1 MRALRA
7 ESSHGVD
14 VAFCRVRVDHD
25 ELARRLR
32 SRYDPD
38 LVQRALDE
46 AADADRLDDGHL
58 TVDSGAAPPREVAAR
73 AAELLRTARPGPPTE
88 AVDPPAAEAPVPA
101 SDGAVAVLLCG
112 PTGVGKSTAGF
123 TLFSALVDDGR
134 PSSFLDL
141 QQLGFL
147 ADVERPADDP
157 GGQGLTA
164 ACVAAV
170 WREHR
175 SSGARVLVLNGH
187 VGTRGDVEHHRAA
200 LGDVPLL
207 VVRLRAGRGTL
218 AERLRERTLGL
229 GPALAGDGLVGAGA
243 PEVHRV
249 LDRSLDEQ
257 RRLEDADPAD
267 VVVDTDGLDPGAVAA
282 RIATFLERGGPGED

>member
-1 MRALRA
+1 MTAWELHANVLAGEPRAYFDVDQIGMCYPERADDPDRYALKARSARALVRRLVAAGARTVVVSGVLDEATVRALRA
-7 ESSHGVD
+7 ESAHGVD

-32 SRYDPD
+32 SRYGPD

-123 TLFSALVDDGR
+123 TLFSALLDDGR

-147 ADVERPADDP
+147 ADVE
-157 GGQGLTA
+157 
-164 ACVAAV
+164 
-170 WREHR
+170 
-175 SSGARVLVLNGH
+175 
-187 VGTRGDVEHHRAA
+187 
-200 LGDVPLL
+200 
-207 VVRLRAGRGTL
+207 
-218 AERLRERTLGL
+218 
-229 GPALAGDGLVGAGA
+229 
-243 PEVHRV
+243 
-249 LDRSLDEQ
+249 
-257 RRLEDADPAD
+257 
-267 VVVDTDGLDPGAVAA
+267 
-282 RIATFLERGGPGED
+282 